1 MISTTIASAPQTW
14 SQRACR
20 AGSQE
25 PHPWSHFEK
34 GRILLLSGIAL
45 RIVVFLFLAPLN
57 GDPAHLDVLDYMVQY
72 HALPPVTENYQ
83 SYQPPLYYLLAA
95 PVYGIT
101 GSAKCAQLL
110 SLAFSILTLLI
121 VYRLLYAKRLIAD
134 EQARQYAFIFAC
146 ALPQFVQF
154 GLYLSNDSLAIC
166 LGALLILQVVRYAAS
181 RSLRDLALLGLV
193 TSLGLL
199 TKATFLTFLPVLF
212 FLVLWVGL
220 RRGDSRQ
227 RAWATAFA
235 ILVLSAGLGSYQF
248 IRSYRETGRPFFSN
262 LDPSDPWSVKQAESY
277 RGPSSFLDFNFS
289 KLLRSPVLSSQ
300 TDGAYPLLLFGT
312 FWYQHIPES
321 NFVAGKVLLGRLA
334 STMYLLGLIPTA
346 LFLYGLFRMLK
357 DLPLY
362 LSGVPPPQNKLIPR
376 DPRPAD
382 EESRTPEQPSTLDDS
397 LVVARY
403 AAVFFLL
410 LNFAL
415 LLTVTAKY
423 HVWSIMQARL
433 LFPSFTGGLVAFGA
447 GAEALTR
454 HKAAAAVLKATMTAL
469 VICFAFYLSAKSP
482 GNSWLLARASGYII
496 FW

>member
-1 MISTTIASAPQTW
+1 LSPFA
-14 SQRACR
+14 
-20 AGSQE
+20 
-25 PHPWSHFEK
+25 K
-34 GRILLLSGIAL
+34 GQVLLFSGIAL

-72 HALPPVTENYQ
+72 HALPSVTENYQ

-95 PVYGIT
+95 PLYGIT
-101 GSAKCAQLL
+101 GSVKCAQLL
-110 SLAFSILTLLI
+110 SLVFSILTLVI
-121 VYRLLYAKRLIAD
+121 VYRLLYTKRLIAN
-134 EQARQYAFIFAC
+134 EHARQYAFILAC

-166 LGALLILQVVRYAAS
+166 LGALLILQVVRYVAS
-181 RSLRDLALLGLV
+181 GSLRDLALLGLV

-220 RRGDSRQ
+220 RRSDSLP

-235 ILVLSAGLGSYQF
+235 VLVLSAGLGSYQF
-248 IRSYRETGRPFFSN
+248 IRSYRETGHPFFSN
-262 LDPSDPWSVKQAESY
+262 LDPADPWSVKQAESY
-277 RGPSSFLDFNFS
+277 RGPASFLDFNFS

-321 NFVAGKVLLGRLA
+321 NFVAGRVLLSRLA
-334 STMYLLGLIPTA
+334 SAMYLLGLIPTA
-346 LFLYGLFRMLK
+346 LFLYGLFRVLK
-357 DLPLY
+357 DLPLH
-362 LSGVPPPQNKLIPR
+362 LSGVPPPESEPSPR
-376 DPRPAD
+376 NPSRAG
-382 EESRTPEQPSTLDDS
+382 EESRTPKQSRQPNDS

-410 LNFAL
+410 LNFVL
-415 LLTVTAKY
+415 LLAVTAKY

-454 HKAAAAVLKATMTAL
+454 HKAATVLLKATMTAL
-469 VICFAFYLSAKSP
+469 VICFALYLSSQIA
-482 GNSWLLARASGYII
+482 WQLLAPGTRLWLHNFLASHL
-496 FW
+496 